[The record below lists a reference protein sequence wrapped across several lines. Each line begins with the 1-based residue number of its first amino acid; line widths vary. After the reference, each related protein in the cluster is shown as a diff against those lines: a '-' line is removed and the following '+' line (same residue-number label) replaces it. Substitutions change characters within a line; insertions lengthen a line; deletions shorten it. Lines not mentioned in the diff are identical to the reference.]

1 MLLKNCWLVKIRYIY
16 IYIGRKKL
24 NLVGYFVDFIICKIG
39 YVMIFIWK
47 IFFVVV
53 FVNNIEIKVLNV

>member
-1 MLLKNCWLVKIRYIY
+1 MLLKNCWLVKIKY

-39 YVMIFIWK
+39 NVMIFIWK

-53 FVNNIEIKVLNV
+53 FVNNIEIKVLKV